1 MKRTIGSTYLFQGES
16 YRLVDDRTIKE
27 RDKHSFL
34 IKMNLWAIAA
44 IPIGIGLT
52 AILFWGDAS
61 ITFTLWNVLGAL
73 VAMGGYVVVHELL
86 HGLTFALGS
95 KHGFRS
101 IRFGLELKQ
110 GLAYCISLVPVPV
123 RRARLSLMMPL
134 YVVCLPLYVYAF
146 ITGSFGLAVVAV
158 LMAVGSVG
166 DIYYMWLLRGV
177 KKGLYMMEDLP
188 SKTGYEIGFYL
199 YEKN

>member
-1 MKRTIGSTYLFQGES
+1 MKRTIGNIYEFQGES
-16 YRLVDDRTIKE
+16 YRLVDDRTVAE

-34 IKMNLWAIAA
+34 IKMNVWALAA
-44 IPIGIGLT
+44 IPIGIGLS
-52 AILFWGDAS
+52 AILFRGDVA
-61 ITFTLWNVLGAL
+61 ITFTLWNVLAAL
-73 VAMGGYVVVHELL
+73 AAMGLYVVVHELL

-95 KHGFRS
+95 RHGFRS

-146 ITGSFGLAVVAV
+146 ASGSFGLAVVSV

-166 DIYYMWLLRGV
+166 DFYYMWLLRGV
-177 KKGLYMMEDLP
+177 DKDLFMMEDLP
-188 SKTGYEIGFYL
+188 SRSGYEIGFYL